1 MTMRSLTGVDFT
13 GTTLRPSDEGR
24 VAAERYA
31 RYSKRPAV
39 QPVREKEKKESPP
52 ASSGWKTRWTP
63 RRMFLLFGALA
74 TLMTVWIWETTVV
87 RTRMIEIERLKDE
100 RTEILKRNEA
110 IQMDISRL
118 SSYERIEKIAGD
130 KLGMHPSKE
139 KPGLIVL
146 DPDLASALEAEKNN
160 E

>member
-13 GTTLRPSDEGR
+13 GTHLRSTDEDR

-52 ASSGWKTRWTP
+52 APSGWTARWTP

-74 TLMTVWIWETTVV
+74 ALMTVWVWETTVV
-87 RTRMIEIERLKDE
+87 RTHMIEIERLKDE
-100 RTEILKRNEA
+100 RTEMLKRNEA
-110 IQMDISRL
+110 IQMEISRL
-118 SSYERIEKIAGD
+118 SSYERIEKIAGE

-139 KPGLIVL
+139 KPGLVAL